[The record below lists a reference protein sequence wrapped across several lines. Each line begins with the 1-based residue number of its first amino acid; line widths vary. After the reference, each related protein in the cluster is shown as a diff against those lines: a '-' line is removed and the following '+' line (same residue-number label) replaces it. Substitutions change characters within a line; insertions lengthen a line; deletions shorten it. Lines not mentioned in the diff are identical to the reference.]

1 MAELDHLELGKTLGR
16 VEQKVDALIVSF
28 SDYKTK
34 VDKDIAAHDAH
45 IVTLIAEKNVNKGK
59 AIAYGSLS
67 GFGVYIAGKAM
78 EHFPSI
84 IKSIIG

>member
-16 VEQKVDALIVSF
+16 VEQKVDALIISF

-34 VDKDIAAHDAH
+34 VDKDIAEHDAH

-67 GFGVYIAGKAM
+67 GFGVYIAGKAI
-78 EHFPSI
+78 EHFPALV
-84 IKSIIG
+84 KSIIG